1 MACLYMGIRRSELAG
16 LQWQDIDLENNVMK
30 IQRSMHSTKGIG
42 LYYKSTKTESS
53 KREVS
58 MPQALTEQLKEYKVW
73 WDEHRPYFIDP
84 KFKDALFKKDTLM
97 PYNPSIF
104 ITWLRKILEQA
115 GLTKV
120 TLHSLRHTN
129 ISLQLM
135 AGIDIKTVA
144 GRVGHSQTST
154 TTDIYSHFLQS
165 SDKKASNILD
175 KIFE

>member
-1 MACLYMGIRRSELAG
+1 
-16 LQWQDIDLENNVMK
+16 
-30 IQRSMHSTKGIG
+30 MHSTKDIG

-53 KREVS
+53 KREIS
-58 MPQALTEQLKEYKVW
+58 IPTTLSEQIKEYKIW
-73 WDEHRPYFIDP
+73 WDEHRPYFINP
-84 KFKDALFKKDTLM
+84 NFKDALFKKDTLM
-97 PYNPSIF
+97 SYSLGIL
-104 ITWLRKILEQA
+104 ITWLRKILKQA
-115 GLTKV
+115 NLTKV
-120 TLHSLRHTN
+120 TLYSLRHTN

>member
-1 MACLYMGIRRSELAG
+1 M
-16 LQWQDIDLENNVMK
+16 
-30 IQRSMHSTKGIG
+30 
-42 LYYKSTKTESS
+42 
-53 KREVS
+53 
-58 MPQALTEQLKEYKVW
+58 
-73 WDEHRPYFIDP
+73 
-84 KFKDALFKKDTLM
+84 M

-144 GRVGHSQTST
+144 GRVGHSQIST
-154 TTDIYSHFLQS
+154 TVDINNRHKSIEKLENWS
-165 SDKKASNILD
+165 
-175 KIFE
+175 KIKVRFA